1 MINFSVIVI
10 ITLDII
16 SSGIVIIITIVISIT
31 LLVFFHFISKVKVV
45 AI

>member
-31 LLVFFHFISKVKVV
+31 LLVFFHSKVKVL